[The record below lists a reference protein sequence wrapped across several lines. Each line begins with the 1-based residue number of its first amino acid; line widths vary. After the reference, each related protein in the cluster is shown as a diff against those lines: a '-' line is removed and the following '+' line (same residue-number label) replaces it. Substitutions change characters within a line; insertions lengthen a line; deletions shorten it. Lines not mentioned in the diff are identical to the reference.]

1 MATLL
6 ETLAA
11 PAKRP
16 AVVAD
21 CERLVDDEVASKG
34 GLGGIAIKAAYR
46 LVKGFKPGFVHN
58 VVDGMLD
65 DFCNNLQ
72 PLVDEARAQNRPIGA
87 HFNQQRSRVADAL
100 LATTDAR
107 AQRSNLAAIKATYEK
122 LRGSAKKQVEE
133 GVPRL
138 GALVER
144 HAG

>member
-6 ETLAA
+6 ETLTI

-21 CERLVDDEVASKG
+21 CERLVDDEVAAKG
-34 GLGGIAIKAAYR
+34 GLSGIAIKAAYK
-46 LVKGFKPGFVHN
+46 LVKGFKPGFVHS

-65 DFCNNLQ
+65 DFCKNLQ

-87 HFNQQRSRVADAL
+87 YFDQQRSRVADAL

-107 AQRSNLAAIKATYEK
+107 AQRSKLAAIKSAYEK

-133 GVPRL
+133 AVPRL
-138 GALVER
+138 GALLER
-144 HAG
+144 HAA